1 MVRMIMHGCGGA
13 MGQVI
18 TGLAAED
25 DSIEI
30 VAGIDL
36 HPSKDI
42 GYPVFNSLDQCNV
55 KADVIVDF
63 SSAKAVDGLLKYC
76 SETGMPVVL
85 CTTGLSKGQLETLK
99 RASASAAVLRSA
111 NMSLGVSVLQALVK
125 KAAAVLEGYNIEI
138 VERHH
143 NRKVDAPSGTALML
157 ADAAASARSQPSEYI
172 YDRHSVRQPRGCD
185 EIGISSVRGGTI
197 VGEHEVIFAGRDEV
211 IELRH
216 SAQSREIFASGA
228 LRAARFLAAP
238 GQRPGLYSM
247 SDLVA
252 SVAE

>member
-36 HPSKDI
+36 HPSKDS

-111 NMSLGVSVLQALVK
+111 NMSLGVNLLLKLVK
-125 KAAAVLEGYNIEI
+125 
-138 VERHH
+138 
-143 NRKVDAPSGTALML
+143 
-157 ADAAASARSQPSEYI
+157 DAANTTTRRWTRP
-172 YDRHSVRQPRGCD
+172 
-185 EIGISSVRGGTI
+185 
-197 VGEHEVIFAGRDEV
+197 
-211 IELRH
+211 
-216 SAQSREIFASGA
+216 
-228 LRAARFLAAP
+228 AARPLHWRIP
-238 GQRPGLYSM
+238 LTRPWTCLMGIPMTEVPAVKKGIRRKS
-247 SDLVA
+247 A
-252 SVAE
+252 